1 MFNQTD
7 ATTNFSEFCDYRNE
21 PNTIAKNQTSE
32 SIFIHRDKIDESP
45 LNPPKTPNFQSQQQS
60 SSKDFSI
67 FVDQPTSSQTSNNL
81 NTFKLPSIP
90 GNNLPNK
97 YNQDG
102 SLFVYDQMT
111 ENLKQTRK
119 PLGSI
124 DDLKLLENEKGP
136 EIELDFN
143 TQTTSLTKQIEF
155 EPPIASTR
163 NLRPILNKLNQFDLT
178 NKLQTIVDDSFELS
192 LDKVNEDNEE
202 KDSEKEKLLNAHLN
216 NLDKNNKLE
225 QINSNE
231 RLFSKMMSDDCITT
245 STKWGL
251 GSNNGTDCK
260 KDINITTKQVKFQ
273 LITDDKTEIISS
285 ATRRNITSSQ
295 TTQVGVLSFGS
306 WDYDYLEIGK
316 DLNRKTNKHIEI
328 EVDQTCKIIDQCELM
343 QKDMQKDNISVPLAI
358 IDETNSIE
366 EAELLTNE
374 KLEKTFNQDYYK
386 LYHNDMFGSDNQ
398 SLFDINQPTQNT
410 NLNISK
416 LIGLKQITEFNEI
429 ERQEDEL
436 INKTVQDESI
446 CKIDDENR
454 KQNLPN
460 ITLNGELIKDD
471 NFVNNLTLVSETD
484 TTCLGKSDNNSSI
497 MTGATTTHLNETI
510 INALRDPF
518 SFEVKN
524 RLINR
529 GALDYLKK
537 NPNYVSLRTNIP
549 MIKEKINVSLKDG
562 FTYKVIKE
570 IGKGAYAKIYLIEN
584 KDSKS
589 AQQYALKVNNLS
601 RNFPN

>member
-1 MFNQTD
+1 
-7 ATTNFSEFCDYRNE
+7 
-21 PNTIAKNQTSE
+21 
-32 SIFIHRDKIDESP
+32 
-45 LNPPKTPNFQSQQQS
+45 
-60 SSKDFSI
+60 
-67 FVDQPTSSQTSNNL
+67 L

-90 GNNLPNK
+90 ANNLPNK
-97 YNQDG
+97 FNQDG

-124 DDLKLLENEKGP
+124 DDLKLLDNEKGP

-143 TQTTSLTKQIEF
+143 TQITSSTKPIEF

-163 NLRPILNKLNQFDLT
+163 NLRPILNKLNQYDLS
-178 NKLQTIVDDSFELS
+178 NKLHTIVDDSFELS
-192 LDKVNEDNEE
+192 LERVSDDTD

-216 NLDKNNKLE
+216 NLDKNKLE

-231 RLFSKMMSDDCITT
+231 KLFAKIISDDCITT

-251 GSNNGTDCK
+251 GSNTGMPTEGKNNVNT
-260 KDINITTKQVKFQ
+260 TTKQVKFQ
-273 LITDDKTEIISS
+273 LMSDEKTEIISS
-285 ATRRNITSSQ
+285 ATKRNITSSQ
-295 TTQVGVLSFGS
+295 TTQVGVIGCIS
-306 WDYDYLEIGK
+306 WDYDYLEIDSK
-316 DLNRKTNKHIEI
+316 DIKKTNKHIEI
-328 EVDQTCKIIDQCELM
+328 DVDQTCKIIDECELM
-343 QKDMQKDNISVPLAI
+343 QPTPQKNNITVPLSTYE
-358 IDETNSIE
+358 DTSGLE

-386 LYHNDMFGSDNQ
+386 LYHNDMFGLDNQ

-416 LIGLKQITEFNEI
+416 LIGLKQIAEFNEI
-429 ERQEDEL
+429 EKLEIQHQELAHKSVNNANDKFDEES
-436 INKTVQDESI
+436 NKF
-446 CKIDDENR
+446 
-454 KQNLPN
+454 NLPN
-460 ITLNGELIKDD
+460 ITLNGELIKED
-471 NFVNNLTLVSETD
+471 NLVNNLTLVSDAD

-584 KDSKS
+584 KDNKS
-589 AQQYALKVNNLS
+589 SQQYALKVNQY
-601 RNFPN
+601 

>member
-1 MFNQTD
+1 M
-7 ATTNFSEFCDYRNE
+7 
-21 PNTIAKNQTSE
+21 
-32 SIFIHRDKIDESP
+32 
-45 LNPPKTPNFQSQQQS
+45 
-60 SSKDFSI
+60 
-67 FVDQPTSSQTSNNL
+67 NN
-81 NTFKLPSIP
+81 
-90 GNNLPNK
+90 
-97 YNQDG
+97 
-102 SLFVYDQMT
+102 V
-111 ENLKQTRK
+111 
-119 PLGSI
+119 
-124 DDLKLLENEKGP
+124 KGP

-155 EPPIASTR
+155 EPPVASTR
-163 NLRPILNKLNQFDLT
+163 NLRPILNKLNQFDLS
-178 NKLQTIVDDSFELS
+178 NKLHTIIDDSFELS
-192 LDKVNEDNEE
+192 LDKVNEDDKE
-202 KDSEKEKLLNAHLN
+202 SEKEKLLNAHLN
-216 NLDKNNKLE
+216 NLGKNSKLE
-225 QINSNE
+225 QMNSNE
-231 RLFSKMMSDDCITT
+231 KLFSKMISDDCITST
-245 STKWGL
+245 SKWGL
-251 GSNNGTDCK
+251 VSNSGGISSEIR
-260 KDINITTKQVKFQ
+260 KDVNMTTKQVKFQ
-273 LITDDKTEIISS
+273 LISDDKTEVISS
-285 ATRRNITSSQ
+285 ATKRNITSSQ
-295 TTQVGVLSFGS
+295 TTQVGVIGCIS

-316 DLNRKTNKHIEI
+316 DIRKTNKHIDI
-328 EVDQTCKIIDQCELM
+328 EVDQTCKIIDECELM
-343 QKDMQKDNISVPLAI
+343 QPTPQKNNISVPLPI
-358 IDETNSIE
+358 NDDTNNVE

-386 LYHNDMFGSDNQ
+386 LFHNDMFGVENQ

-429 ERQEDEL
+429 EKLDFQNADL
-436 INKTVQDESI
+436 AHKTVNDTLN
-446 CKIDDENR
+446 KIDYESN
-454 KQNLPN
+454 KLNLPN

-471 NFVNNLTLVSETD
+471 NLVNNLTLVSEAD

-584 KDSKS
+584 RENKS
-589 AQQYALKVNNLS
+589 SQQFALKVNSSKTESLFNKFLY
-601 RNFPN
+601 

>member
-343 QKDMQKDNISVPLAI
+343 QKDMQKDNISVPLEI